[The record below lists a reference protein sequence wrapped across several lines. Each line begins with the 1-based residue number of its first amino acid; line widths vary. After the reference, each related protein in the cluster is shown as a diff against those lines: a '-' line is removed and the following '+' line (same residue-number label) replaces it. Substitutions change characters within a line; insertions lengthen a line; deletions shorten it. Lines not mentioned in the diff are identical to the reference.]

1 MLWSLAV
8 LSEKRPLDMKVYC
21 LHKDTTFT
29 KSSNFY
35 QCHFCNAYWYGFQP
49 TPLVA
54 IGSTD
59 PYEASPDYAKNFEP
73 KDLSK
78 KKFVQCNICKDL
90 VEKRKH
96 VLCSIKLWFK
106 TLFYKLKLR
115 IKPK

>member
-1 MLWSLAV
+1 
-8 LSEKRPLDMKVYC
+8 MKVYC
-21 LHKDTTFT
+21 IHRQAVYSKT
-29 KSSNFY
+29 SNFY
-35 QCHFCNAYWYGFQP
+35 ECRYCNSSWYGFQP

-59 PYEASPDYAKNFEP
+59 PYEASPDYAKNFEE

-96 VLCSIKLWFK
+96 LICGVKLWWK
-106 TLFYKLKLR
+106 KLVHKLR
-115 IKPK
+115 KK